1 MYYIDFD
8 KCIDYLLE
16 RKEDKNF
23 KKLTKKILKYEFE
36 INKNY
41 KSLIKVISK
50 FEEISSY
57 LEKGNRELFNIILNN
72 ENIKYIKE
80 NEINL
85 LLENMGTRYFELAR
99 DNKDYN
105 ELAKESYCKVEEYLY
120 KLNKGELEK
129 IIESN
134 SIELELLD
142 KIVEDDRLKDILL
155 KISEKYF
162 DKFLSLLE
170 KVKDF
175 PIYGTK
181 EVQYYKIL
189 KKLRKKHEEVYKNK

>member
-129 IIESN
+129 IIE
-134 SIELELLD
+134 
-142 KIVEDDRLKDILL
+142 
-155 KISEKYF
+155 
-162 DKFLSLLE
+162 
-170 KVKDF
+170 
-175 PIYGTK
+175 
-181 EVQYYKIL
+181 
-189 KKLRKKHEEVYKNK
+189 